1 MAQPFVSYGSPEGSS
16 IAVFKSLQN
25 THYHSILPFYYSLLF
40 YSSILLL
47 LPLYSSILRLRMSD
61 IYYRVRICI
70 MSCVYIYVRNA
81 TCVYTYVALLRPR
94 RLSSRVS
101 MPMRANSHACL
112 CVGVALLTVCLVVCD
127 LGQVSVQDDIIRDYF
142 EMGFSYQL
150 ILCFLSAITY
160 HSVR

>member
-1 MAQPFVSYGSPEGSS
+1 M
-16 IAVFKSLQN
+16 
-25 THYHSILPFYYSLLF
+25 YY
-40 YSSILLL
+40 
-47 LPLYSSILRLRMSD
+47 ILR
-61 IYYRVRICI
+61 
-70 MSCVYIYVRNA
+70 VYIRTQRNVRLYIRCPSTA
-81 TCVYTYVALLRPR
+81 TSPFIPR
-94 RLSSRVS
+94 EQL
-101 MPMRANSHACL
+101 PMRASSHACL